1 VAAGLPTFSTPG
13 GLYEVARKQYKL
25 KEGKDLFTYNFYA
38 KRPQDCNA
46 FLADIGAELD
56 SAKPTAT
63 HHGLAALHSA
73 GRLVRHYTMNIDGI
87 ASKTGMPVWSEENPD
102 GATVELHGNAHQ
114 VVCKGGHVA
123 YASQNIRRALQ
134 QREGPTCGVEGCD
147 AALRWRIMLYD
158 DKEGQLVTQ
167 NGVLQLMEDDAA
179 QADLI
184 LWLGISFEQS
194 ASTAYFRRI
203 RAAASRGGRIVPM
216 VIVNPEDDAV
226 FNIQTAVSNLD
237 EMELWK
243 VLAPS
248 DVLFSNTH
256 GDMPAKKAKCEV
268 K

>member
-1 VAAGLPTFSTPG
+1 
-13 GLYEVARKQYKL
+13 
-25 KEGKDLFTYNFYA
+25 
-38 KRPQDCNA
+38 
-46 FLADIGAELD
+46 
-56 SAKPTAT
+56 
-63 HHGLAALHSA
+63 
-73 GRLVRHYTMNIDGI
+73 
-87 ASKTGMPVWSEENPD
+87 
-102 GATVELHGNAHQ
+102 
-114 VVCKGGHVA
+114 
-123 YASQNIRRALQ
+123 
-134 QREGPTCGVEGCD
+134 
-147 AALRWRIMLYD
+147 MLYD